1 MRGGFLIAATVLA
14 AATTVPGAADA
25 QDGQSLFRRQCA
37 ACHATEAGQNKIGPS
52 LAGVAGKKAA
62 SVAGFEYSDAMKSS
76 NLTWTDDNLE
86 KYLADPK
93 ETVPGGKMVFAGL
106 KKPDDAKAVVDY
118 LKTLK

>member
-1 MRGGFLIAATVLA
+1 MRGGLLIVAVGVVAASLPV
-14 AATTVPGAADA
+14 GAEA
-25 QDGQSLFRRQCA
+25 QDGQALFRRQCS

-52 LAGVAGKKAA
+52 LAGVAGRKAA
-62 SVAGFEYSDAMKSS
+62 SVPGFEYSDAMKKS

-93 ETVPGGKMVFAGL
+93 AVVPGGKMVFAGL
-106 KKPDDAKAVVDY
+106 KKPEDDKAVVDY